1 MASSFFYNNA
11 SWFKIS
17 SSIHVISNYIISF
30 FLWLTSIPLC
40 VYTTSSLSIICC
52 EHLGCFHVLAIVNS
66 AAMNIGVH
74 VYFWTIVLSGYMPRN
89 GIVGMLDCMSTLYS
103 AFWRN
108 FILFSIVAVPIYI
121 PTSSVEGSLF
131 SVPSP
136 AFIICRLL
144 MMTILTDVSWYL
156 MASLICIALI
166 T

>member
-1 MASSFFYNNA
+1 MLLDLKFLVPSMLFQITLFHSFYDSLVFHY
-11 SWFKIS
+11 
-17 SSIHVISNYIISF
+17 VYIPH
-30 FLWLTSIPLC
+30 LLYPLS
-40 VYTTSSLSIICC
+40 VG